1 MSAAE
6 AWFIQM
12 KVLVALGGNAILQRK
27 ETGTSEE
34 QFANIRHTS
43 HQLVDLFLHG
53 ALLTITHGNG
63 PQVGD
68 ILLRNDLAKGV
79 VPPMP
84 LDVCGAES
92 QGMIGYMLQQS
103 LDNELRKAGLDIP
116 MVTILTQTIVDK
128 DDAAFANPT
137 KPIGPY
143 YSETEAKTLEAE
155 KGWVIV
161 NDSNK
166 GYRRVV
172 PSPTPKSIVEL
183 KVIQKMFD
191 EEFMII
197 HSGGGGIPVVRNE
210 DGSLEGIEAVIDKD
224 LTASLIA
231 SLLKV
236 DVLLI
241 LTDVEKVSLN
251 YGKTNEVELDS
262 LKIDE
267 AKKYLT
273 EGQFPPGNMG
283 PKVQAAVNFLEAG
296 GQKAIIASLDQGR
309 QALDG
314 NAGTTIS

>member
-1 MSAAE
+1 ME
-6 AWFIQM
+6 IQGQM

-27 ETGTSEE
+27 ETGTSEQ

-43 HQLVDLFLHG
+43 LQLVDLFLHG

-68 ILLRNDLAKGV
+68 ILLRNDLAKNIL
-79 VPPMP
+79 PPMP

-128 DDAAFANPT
+128 NDSAFSAPT
-137 KPIGPY
+137 KPIGPF
-143 YSETEAKTLEAE
+143 YSEAEATNLADE
-155 KGWVIV
+155 KGWKIV

-172 PSPTPKSIVEL
+172 ASPKPSSIVEL
-183 KVIQKMFD
+183 KVIRKMF
-191 EEFMII
+191 EEGFMII
-197 HSGGGGIPVVRNE
+197 HSGGGGIPVVRND
-210 DGSLEGIEAVIDKD
+210 DGSLMGVEAVIDKD
-224 LTASLIA
+224 LTSSLIA
-231 SLLKV
+231 SLLGV

-241 LTDVEKVSLN
+241 LTDVEKLALN
-251 YGKTNEVELDS
+251 YGKTEEQKLDS
-262 LKIDE
+262 LGIED
-267 AKKYLT
+267 ARKYLT
-273 EGQFPPGNMG
+273 EGQFPAGSMG
-283 PKVQAAVNFLEAG
+283 PKVQASINFVEAG
-296 GQKAIIASLDQGR
+296 GKKAIIASLEQAR

-314 NAGTTIS
+314 KAGTTIS

>member
-1 MSAAE
+1 
-6 AWFIQM
+6 M

-27 ETGTSEE
+27 ETGTSGQ

-43 HQLVDLFLHG
+43 AQLVDLFLHG

-68 ILLRNDLAKGV
+68 ILLRDDLAKDV
-79 VPPMP
+79 LPPMP

-103 LDNELRKAGLDIP
+103 LDNELRKSGLDIP
-116 MVTILTQTIVDK
+116 MVTILTQTIVDRN
-128 DDAAFANPT
+128 DSAFAKPA

-143 YSETEAKTLEAE
+143 YSETEARDLAAE
-155 KGWVIV
+155 KGWVV
-161 NDSNK
+161 ANDSNK

-172 PSPTPKSIVEL
+172 ASPKPKSIVEL

-191 EEFMII
+191 EGFMII
-197 HSGGGGIPVVRNE
+197 HSGGGGIPVVKNE
-210 DGSLEGIEAVIDKD
+210 DGSLAGVEAVIDKD

-236 DVLLI
+236 DVLLV
-241 LTDVEKVSLN
+241 LTDVEKLALN
-251 YGKTNEVELDS
+251 YGKGDEKLLDS
-262 LKIDE
+262 LEIE
-267 AKKYLT
+267 AARKYLS
-273 EGQFPPGNMG
+273 EGQFPPGSMG
-283 PKVQAAVNFLEAG
+283 PKVQAAINFVEAG
-296 GQKAIIASLDQGR
+296 GKKAIIASLEQGR

-314 NAGTTIS
+314 KAGTTIS

>member
-1 MSAAE
+1 
-6 AWFIQM
+6 M

-27 ETGTSEE
+27 ETGTSEQ

-43 HQLVDLFLHG
+43 SQLVDLFLHG

-68 ILLRNDLAKGV
+68 ILLRDDLAKNV
-79 VPPMP
+79 LPPMP

-116 MVTILTQTIVDK
+116 MVTILTQTIVDRN
-128 DDAAFANPT
+128 DSAFANPT

-143 YSETEAKTLEAE
+143 YSETEARNLASE
-155 KGWVIV
+155 KGWIVV

-172 PSPTPKSIVEL
+172 PSPKPKSIVEL
-183 KVIQKMFD
+183 KVIRKMFD
-191 EEFMII
+191 EGFMII
-197 HSGGGGIPVVRNE
+197 HSGGGGIPVVRND
-210 DGSLEGIEAVIDKD
+210 DGSLVGVEAVIDKD
-224 LTASLIA
+224 LSASLIA
-231 SLLKV
+231 SLMKV

-241 LTDVEKVSLN
+241 LTDVEKLALN
-251 YGKTNEVELDS
+251 YGQTNEKQLDS
-262 LKIDE
+262 LTIEE
-267 AKKYLT
+267 ARKYLT
-273 EGQFPPGNMG
+273 EGQFPPGSMG
-283 PKVQAAVNFLEAG
+283 PKVQAAINFLEAG
-296 GQKAIIASLDQGR
+296 GEKAIIASLEQGR

-314 NAGTTIS
+314 NAGTTMS